1 MSRNI
6 KIFLAVII
14 LVLIIYPFAKRGY
27 EMHQYSRAVSQI
39 TLSGKDISEVEDGIY
54 EGKYDAVL
62 VKAKVIV
69 HMIDGEIQ
77 DIEYEHIHERG
88 ARGEQVIENVLEEQ
102 SLQVDTITGAT
113 DSSLVLLKA
122 IDKALFD

>member
-1 MSRNI
+1 
-6 KIFLAVII
+6 
-14 LVLIIYPFAKRGY
+14 
-27 EMHQYSRAVSQI
+27 MHQYSRAVSQI